1 MSMQLVTRAR
11 RAGFMVTP
19 RDVFVRK
26 TPAALAAAAGGPAP
40 DCPQDAGTGE
50 LPLTP
55 VMCWLAEHVGLTG
68 RVCQSMVLNVPAGLG
83 LEALTTAVQA
93 LLDHHDMLRARLGES
108 GLVVLRPGEV
118 RAAVRRV
125 DAADDLDRAA
135 AEQAGGAVARLDPG
149 AGVMTDVV
157 WLDAG
162 PGRPGRLL
170 IVIHHLVVDGVSWRV
185 LIPDLEAAWRAA
197 SAGRPVELEPVGTSF
212 RRWARLL
219 AGRAGEPGQVTELDA
234 WERLLGGGDPPLGE
248 RPLDPGR
255 DVAANLRSVTVRLP
269 AGQTAPLLT
278 SVPAAFHGGVNDV
291 LLAGLAVAVAQ
302 WRGHGGGVLVD
313 VEGHGREQI
322 AGDVDVSRT
331 VGWFTNV
338 VPVRLDPGVEDFPG
352 VRDGGPAAG
361 EAVKRVKEQL
371 RAIPGDGLG
380 YGLLRYLNPGTAPV
394 LAALPAPQIGFNYL
408 GRFTAGPDG
417 ADWAPAGETVL
428 GAAGEDIPVTHA
440 LEILAYVRDLP
451 DGPEMTISL
460 YWPEGIISDQ
470 AARDL
475 AGTWL
480 TMLDGLTAH
489 TAQPG
494 SGGAFATVLPI
505 RPEGTRPP
513 LFCIHPL
520 AGLSWCYRG
529 LADLL
534 PPDWPVY
541 GLQARGLTAG
551 APPPRHRGEDG
562 RRLPRRDQGD
572 PAHRPVSPARLVLR
586 RPGRERHRHPPPR
599 RRRTGRAAGD
609 ARRLPAGGEDTRATD
624 PHARIRSILE
634 ALGFDPEAAGGVRDL
649 DGVVGLCRRT
659 GGPLNNLEETEL
671 AAVLGVWA
679 NNLKLAATFTP
690 SRFDGHILFFSA
702 ACDHAE
708 SDARVWET
716 LTRASVDVHR
726 IGCRHGQLTQPQP
739 LAEIAEIITR
749 KVN

>member
-1 MSMQLVTRAR
+1 M
-11 RAGFMVTP
+11 
-19 RDVFVRK
+19 
-26 TPAALAAAAGGPAP
+26 
-40 DCPQDAGTGE
+40 
-50 LPLTP
+50 
-55 VMCWLAEHVGLTG
+55 
-68 RVCQSMVLNVPAGLG
+68 
-83 LEALTTAVQA
+83 
-93 LLDHHDMLRARLGES
+93 
-108 GLVVLRPGEV
+108 
-118 RAAVRRV
+118 
-125 DAADDLDRAA
+125 
-135 AEQAGGAVARLDPG
+135 
-149 AGVMTDVV
+149 
-157 WLDAG
+157 
-162 PGRPGRLL
+162 
-170 IVIHHLVVDGVSWRV
+170 
-185 LIPDLEAAWRAA
+185 
-197 SAGRPVELEPVGTSF
+197 
-212 RRWARLL
+212 
-219 AGRAGEPGQVTELDA
+219 
-234 WERLLGGGDPPLGE
+234 
-248 RPLDPGR
+248 
-255 DVAANLRSVTVRLP
+255 RLP
-269 AGQTAPLLT
+269 AGQTVPLLT
-278 SVPAAFHGGVNDV
+278 SVPAAFHGGINDV

-551 APPPRHRGEDG
+551 APPPATMEKMVVDYLAEIREIQPTGPYHLLGWSFGGLVANAIATRLQDDGE
-562 RRLPRRDQGD
+562 RVALL
-572 PAHRPVSPARLVLR
+572 AML
-586 RPGRERHRHPPPR
+586 
-599 RRRTGRAAGD
+599 D
-609 ARRLPAGGEDTRATD
+609 AYPAGGEDTRATD

-716 LTRASVDVHR
+716 LTRASVDDHR